1 MQGSYPAVAD
11 GPLTNC
17 VPCRVQIR
25 SDEDERNGMFLFL
38 LGLVTGFVEQKFNNP
53 RMGLAAHWKV

>member
-1 MQGSYPAVAD
+1 
-11 GPLTNC
+11 
-17 VPCRVQIR
+17 
-25 SDEDERNGMFLFL
+25 MFLFL